1 MSKNLLDVQNVRLLD
16 VFIVAPF
23 LIYTSTLKG
32 NPSWVRLSLFT
43 LGVAT
48 FVYNGV
54 NYIENKKKLN
64 NGTRE

>member
-16 VFIVAPF
+16 IFVVAPF

-48 FVYNGV
+48 LVYNGH
-54 NYIENKKKLN
+54 NYLKAKENV
-64 NGTRE
+64 

>member
-16 VFIVAPF
+16 IFVVAPF

-32 NPSWVRLSLFT
+32 NPRWVSLSLFT

-48 FVYNGV
+48 LVYNGH
-54 NYIENKKKLN
+54 NYLKAKENV
-64 NGTRE
+64 